1 MGLTLGFVV
10 IGLSRAVPSRVR
22 GEEAGPSS
30 TAVLESLLREYLDEP
45 FGVEPRLAN

>member
-1 MGLTLGFVV
+1 MGLTLDFVV

-22 GEEAGPSS
+22 GEEASPIS

-45 FGVEPRLAN
+45 FGVEPRLAS